1 MPPSTSL
8 LLHAVLGRRG
18 RASRTSACPTYPWW
32 PKTRTPSG
40 SRQDRQLVRQ
50 RRAHG
55 LDRFR
60 DSRVVSDGLVRRTH
74 PPVLVRDPRGEFK
87 PQAILCTDLGAD
99 PQKIFSWYVMRWQ
112 LEVTFREARR
122 HLGFETQGQR
132 SGLAMRRT
140 TPALLGLRK
149 AHPTFA
155 GALALVR
162 KPGRAERADKQRRRR
177 SVPTSFTNVREN

>member
-1 MPPSTSL
+1 
-8 LLHAVLGRRG
+8 
-18 RASRTSACPTYPWW
+18 
-32 PKTRTPSG
+32 
-40 SRQDRQLVRQ
+40 
-50 RRAHG
+50 
-55 LDRFR
+55 
-60 DSRVVSDGLVRRTH
+60 VVSHGLVRRTH
-74 PPVLVRDPRGEFK
+74 PSVLVRDPRGEFK
-87 PQAILCTDLGAD
+87 PQAILYTDRGAD
-99 PQKIFSWYVMRWQ
+99 PQKIFFWYVMRWQ

-140 TPALLGLRK
+140 TPALLGLFSLVALFADRPMRQVGVALRPREGWYRK

-162 KPGRAERADKQRRRR
+162 KPGRAERADKQRRRS